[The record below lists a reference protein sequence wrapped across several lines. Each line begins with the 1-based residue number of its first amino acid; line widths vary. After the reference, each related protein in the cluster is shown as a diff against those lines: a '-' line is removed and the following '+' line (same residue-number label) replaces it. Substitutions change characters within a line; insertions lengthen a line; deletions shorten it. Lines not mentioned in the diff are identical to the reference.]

1 MCCWRVC
8 ACCIPRG
15 SMLCSLCWSSQSVGT
30 PLFSPQPCSPLFALL
45 SSCNIHCSGE
55 LNVNGDRDDHGNTL
69 LITAAQN
76 GLKRVAKLL
85 LQKGAMKRSGAV
97 CVGSIVLWTLLSG

>member
-1 MCCWRVC
+1 M
-8 ACCIPRG
+8 
-15 SMLCSLCWSSQSVGT
+15 
-30 PLFSPQPCSPLFALL
+30 
-45 SSCNIHCSGE
+45 HCSGE

-85 LQKGAMKRSGAV
+85 LRKGADMSARVRCVWGRSCCGL
-97 CVGSIVLWTLLSG
+97 C